1 MTMFGGSQV
10 GSHVYYVINMVMLNN
25 LQKGDLF
32 IYNIFI
38 PSSTITLG
46 LLWLLSIRYTHYQQQ
61 QIIIVN
67 MVFLH
72 M

>member
-10 GSHVYYVINMVMLNN
+10 GSHVYYVIRYYNDFDN

-32 IYNIFI
+32 II
-38 PSSTITLG
+38 PSSIITLG

-72 M
+72 I